1 MRSDRNVPV
10 ALGAG
15 ACTAEPISKEPGF
28 RSTLTSLWYR
38 LMSLGIIALVFPLTL
53 LLTKKVQGWSFFLT
67 PPEVAFEVAVR
78 VIAAALAGV
87 ALGSLYT
94 AAVAP
99 FLWRFSSSRQ
109 RVAEWATKV
118 AVVLVVFLNS
128 RYALEVLLKWSNRG
142 VRYHS
147 FLLVSYLVAF
157 AVALCVPRARK
168 EVMTSLDGFLGEKMT
183 RLTAI
188 ATVLG
193 TAALVATEFVLVGA
207 VTTVKAAPVPS
218 RPKSNFLLITFDAL
232 NAEDMSLYGGKLP
245 TTPNIDAYASK
256 ATVFTNFYSA
266 STFTTPSVGAM
277 LTGRYPSE
285 IHVYHL
291 EGQARGEDVAKSLPQ
306 LMRTAGYSTGA
317 FVSNPL
323 AYYLAKSLDKAFD
336 VLPEPVFDKTTQHLW
351 NATRPLHQDTGI
363 GSRLDEYF
371 DLEQLCSWLGG
382 LPQNLYIRYRPG
394 ASFEQARQVLAKL
407 PDGYFLWVHVVTPH
421 DPYLPDPADRGRFI
435 PDAERRTFEEDI
447 GRKWQPHYEPDQQS
461 QVDRRRLAYDEF
473 IATADRAFGTFMSEL
488 EKSGKLRDT
497 TVIVSAD
504 HGESFEGGVYKHE
517 SAYQTRPVI
526 HVPLII
532 RTPGQQDGRKIAF
545 TADQTALAPTILELA
560 GQPKP
565 NWMRGQSLVGWL
577 NRDGQGEGE
586 GLAFTE
592 YMERN
597 SLFKPL
603 RNGTVGVIDG
613 RHQYVLYLDTQKGEL
628 RPLNQAHIWN
638 LDRTADNPA
647 RAEALRAAIHSRF
660 PGLAQEP

>member
-1 MRSDRNVPV
+1 MTADRNVPV
-10 ALGAG
+10 AFGAG
-15 ACTAEPISKEPGF
+15 ACTAKPTCNQSEF

-38 LMSLGIIALVFPLTL
+38 LTSLGTIALVFPLTL
-53 LLTKKVQGWSFFLT
+53 VLTKKIQGWSFFLT
-67 PPEVAFEVAVR
+67 TPEVAFEAAVR
-78 VIAAALAGV
+78 VIVAALAGV

-94 AAVAP
+94 AAVTP
-99 FLWRFSSSRQ
+99 FLWRFTSSRE
-109 RVAEWATKV
+109 RVAEWATTV

-128 RYALEVLLKWSNRG
+128 RYAFEVLLKWSNRG
-142 VRYHS
+142 LRFHS
-147 FLLVSYLVAF
+147 FFLASYFVAF
-157 AVALCVPRARK
+157 GVALCIPRSRR
-168 EVMTSLDGFLGEKMT
+168 EVVTSLDAFLGEKMT
-183 RLTAI
+183 RSTAI
-188 ATVLG
+188 VTAVA
-193 TAALVATEFVLVGA
+193 TAALVVTEFVLAGA
-207 VTTVKAAPVPS
+207 VPMVKAAPVPN

-232 NAEDMSLYGGKLP
+232 NAEDMSLYGRKLP

-266 STFTTPSVGAM
+266 STFTTPSVGTM
-277 LTGRYPSE
+277 LTGRYASE
-285 IHVYHL
+285 IHVHHL
-291 EGQARGEDVAKSLPQ
+291 EGRARGEDVEKSLPR
-306 LMRTAGYSTGA
+306 LMQAGGYSTGA

-323 AYYLAKSLDKAFD
+323 AYYFAKSLDNAFD

-351 NATRPLHQDTGI
+351 NVTKPLHQDTGI
-363 GSRLDEYF
+363 GSRMGEYF
-371 DLEQLCSWLGG
+371 DLEQVCSWLGG

-394 ASFEQARQVLAKL
+394 ASFEKARQVLAKL

-435 PDAERRTFEEDI
+435 PDAERRAFEEDI
-447 GRKWQPHYEPDQQS
+447 GRQWQPHYEPDQQS
-461 QVDRRRLAYDEF
+461 LVDRRRLAYDEF
-473 IATADRAFGTFMSEL
+473 IATADRAFGEFMSEL

-532 RTPGQQDGRKIAF
+532 RTPGQQEGRRIAF

-603 RNGTVGVIDG
+603 RHGTVGVIDG
-613 RHQYVLYLDTQKGEL
+613 RHQYVLSLDTQKGEL
-628 RPLNQAHIWN
+628 RPLNEAQIWN
-638 LDRTADNPA
+638 LDRTAENPA
-647 RAEALRAAIHSRF
+647 RAEALRAAIHSQF
-660 PGLAQEP
+660 PRLAQEP

>member
-1 MRSDRNVPV
+1 MRSNENVPV
-10 ALGAG
+10 AFEAG
-15 ACTAEPISKEPGF
+15 ASTAEPIPRKSGF

-38 LMSLGIIALVFPLTL
+38 LTSLGIIALVFPLTL

-67 PPEVAFEVAVR
+67 PPEVAFEAAVR
-78 VIAAALAGV
+78 VIVAALAGV
-87 ALGSLYT
+87 ALGTLYT
-94 AAVAP
+94 AAVTP
-99 FLWRFSSSRQ
+99 FLWRFSSSRE
-109 RVAEWATKV
+109 RLAEWATKV

-142 VRYHS
+142 VRFHS
-147 FLLVSYLVAF
+147 FLLASYLVAF
-157 AVALCVPRARK
+157 AVALCIPRGRK
-168 EVMTSLDGFLGEKMT
+168 EVVTSLDGFLGKKMT
-183 RLTAI
+183 RLTTI
-188 ATVLG
+188 ATAVC
-193 TAALVATEFVLVGA
+193 TAALVATEFVLGGA
-207 VTTVKAAPVPS
+207 VPTVKAAPGPN

-245 TTPNIDAYASK
+245 TTPNIDAFASK
-256 ATVFTNFYSA
+256 AAVFTNFYSA
-266 STFTTPSVGAM
+266 STFTTPSVGSM
-277 LTGRYPSE
+277 LTGRYASE
-285 IHVYHL
+285 THVYHL
-291 EGQARGEDVAKSLPQ
+291 EGQARGENVDKNLPH
-306 LMRTAGYSTGA
+306 LMRAAGYATGA

-323 AYYLAKSLDKAFD
+323 AYYFAKSLENEFD
-336 VLPEPVFDKTTQHLW
+336 VLPEPVFDNATQPLW
-351 NATRPLHQDTGI
+351 NATRPLHQNTRI
-363 GSRLDEYF
+363 GSRMGEYF
-371 DLEQLCSWLGG
+371 DLEQVCSWLGR

-394 ASFEQARQVLAKL
+394 ASFEQAQQVLAKL

-447 GRKWQPHYEPDQQS
+447 GRQWQPHYEPDQQS

-473 IATADRAFGTFMSEL
+473 IATADRAFGAFMSEL

-504 HGESFEGGVYKHE
+504 HGESFEGGVYKHQ
-517 SAYQTRPVI
+517 STYQTRPVI
-526 HVPLII
+526 HIPLII
-532 RTPGQQDGRKIAF
+532 RTPGQQDGRRIAF

-565 NWMRGQSLVGWL
+565 NWMGGQSLVGWL
-577 NRDGQGEGE
+577 NRDGQGEGA

-592 YMERN
+592 HLQRN

-603 RNGTVGVIDG
+603 RHGTVGVIDG
-613 RHQYVLYLDTQKGEL
+613 RYQYVLYLDTQKGEL
-628 RPLNQAHIWN
+628 RPLNEAQIWN